1 MKPHRAKSGP
11 ASPQVALESWFHWLY
26 VVFAYPS
33 FVLIGFEWFRLVF
46 VQSFPSFCKPAIR
59 NMCDKQSA
67 ILIDWF
73 SPDGSCCFELECAEI
88 LNEHR
93 GRQNVSQKNTR
104 QNLFTTHLRTD
115 PSKSVLQFAAGPRTI
130 CGAYTNRVLGKKS
143 SEN

>member
-1 MKPHRAKSGP
+1 MVFPGEFNSGRTT
-11 ASPQVALESWFHWLY
+11 W
-26 VVFAYPS
+26 
-33 FVLIGFEWFRLVF
+33 
-46 VQSFPSFCKPAIR
+46 
-59 NMCDKQSA
+59 
-67 ILIDWF
+67 
-73 SPDGSCCFELECAEI
+73 AEI

-115 PSKSVLQFAAGPRTI
+115 PSKSNLQFAAGPRTI